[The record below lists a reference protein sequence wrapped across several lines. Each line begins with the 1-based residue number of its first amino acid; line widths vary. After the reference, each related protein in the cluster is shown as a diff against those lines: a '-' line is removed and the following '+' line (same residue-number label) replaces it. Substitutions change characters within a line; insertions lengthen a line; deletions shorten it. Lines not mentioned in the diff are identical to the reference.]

1 MDKGKELRRFA
12 GKNAWLFIAMLAGLL
27 LIAGGAFWS
36 VSAYLRLCRCRI
48 RSLASLVLMLELMQ
62 GELQSASPTME
73 QILERLQLRLD
84 GDARRFA
91 SAVCAEMGALGKRS
105 FTEIWNMNL
114 HTCVPELGEAER
126 RELED
131 LGAVLGRYELSHQLE
146 AISRCMRCLKQNEER
161 AVSALHE
168 KTRLA
173 LGLALTLS
181 ALLGIVLI

>member
-1 MDKGKELRRFA
+1 MSAK
-12 GKNAWLFIAMLAGLL
+12 LAGLL
-27 LIAGGAFWS
+27 LIAGGALWS

-48 RSLASLVLMLELMQ
+48 RTLASLALLLELMQ
-62 GELQSASPTME
+62 GELQSAPPPME
-73 QILERLQLRLD
+73 QMLEKLGIRLD

-91 SAVCAEMGALGKRS
+91 SAVCAGMGELGKRG
-105 FTEIWNMNL
+105 FAEIWNTSL
-114 HTCVPELGEAER
+114 RACVPELGEAER

-146 AISRCMRCLKQNEER
+146 AISRCRRFLKQSEER
-161 AVSALHE
+161 AVSALRE
-168 KTRLA
+168 KKRLA